1 MSYFVYKIANTVN
14 TKLYVGC
21 TIDIAMRWQGH
32 QADARRGVDRPLY
45 RDMREYGIECFSIE
59 QLQECF
65 YEQAMFK
72 REIYW
77 MRILNTIHPYGYNL
91 QAAKVTEVERYVI
104 RFDIWKW
111 PVERYANFF
120 GVHANRVHQIQSKL
134 GTPSSFAKSC
144 ELAAKQKPWQ
154 AQEKEN

>member
-1 MSYFVYKIANTVN
+1 MSHFVYKIANTVN
-14 TKLYVGC
+14 PKLYIGC
-21 TIDIAMRWQGH
+21 TIGIEKRWQEH
-32 QADARRGVDRPLY
+32 QADARRGVNRPLY

-59 QLQECF
+59 QIQECF

-91 QAAKVTEVERYVI
+91 QAAKVTGVERYVI

-111 PVERYANFF
+111 PVERYADFF
-120 GVHANRVHQIQSKL
+120 GINANRVRQIQSQRGSL
-134 GTPSSFAKSC
+134 SSFVRSLRRASR
-144 ELAAKQKPWQ
+144 
-154 AQEKEN
+154 